1 MFESRLNHRE
11 SGVMAKRAAAKSA
24 DTSSVK
30 RSSAAKRP
38 AAKTSKA
45 PAKSSRTSSAGEEGG
60 SSRRPVWTGQLRL
73 ALVSVPVKLYPAT
86 KSGARLSFHQ
96 VHEPTGK
103 RIRYEKVVPGVGPV
117 KQDEIVKGY
126 EVSSGRYVLIDDEEI
141 DALKVEAKKTLDLIQ
156 FVDHHEID
164 PIWFDRP
171 YYAAADGDL
180 AEEAYAVLRDALR
193 ATKKIGLGQFVMRGR
208 EYVGALKPC
217 GDGLLLETLRFA
229 DEVREAAPL
238 FADVADE
245 EPDEELLD
253 LAKELIGRKA
263 KPFRPEAFSDSYT
276 DAVKA
281 LIDAKVKKKAP
292 VDIGED
298 ELDDGRGAKVI
309 DLVEALKRSVRG
321 GGDDKGG
328 PAKNSPA
335 KGGASKAPK
344 RKAG

>member
-1 MFESRLNHRE
+1 MFQSCLNQCE
-11 SGVMAKRAAAKSA
+11 SGVMARKAVAKSA
-24 DTSSVK
+24 DTS
-30 RSSAAKRP
+30 
-38 AAKTSKA
+38 
-45 PAKSSRTSSAGEEGG
+45 PAKQSPKSGTKASSRSTAGSSSKSSGAEHEGAG

-117 KQDEIVKGY
+117 KADDIVKGY
-126 EVSSGRYVLIDDEEI
+126 EVSSGRYVLIDDDEI

-156 FVDHHEID
+156 FVDHHDID

-193 ATKKIGLGQFVMRGR
+193 ATKKVGLGQFVMRGR

-229 DEVREAAPL
+229 DEVREASPL
-238 FADVADE
+238 FADVANE
-245 EPDEELLD
+245 KPDPELLD

-263 KPFRPEAFSDSYT
+263 KAFHPEDFKDSYT
-276 DAVKA
+276 VAVRK

-298 ELDDGRGAKVI
+298 ELDDSRGAKVI

-321 GGDDKGG
+321 GDDKSG
-328 PAKNSPA
+328 PA

>member
-1 MFESRLNHRE
+1 MRVRRHGE
-11 SGVMAKRAAAKSA
+11 K
-24 DTSSVK
+24 K
-30 RSSAAKRP
+30 RSRRAPTHLPPSGRRKAGRNRLPARRADRLRNRP
-38 AAKTSKA
+38 PPGTRA
-45 PAKSSRTSSAGEEGG
+45 PAR
-60 SSRRPVWTGQLRL
+60 RRPVWTGQLRL

-117 KQDEIVKGY
+117 EAHDIVKGY
-126 EVSSGRYVLIDDEEI
+126 EISSGRYVLLEDEEL
-141 DALKVEAKKTLDLIQ
+141 DALKIEAKKTLDLIQ

-193 ATKKIGLGQFVMRGR
+193 ATKKVGLGQFVMRGR

-263 KPFRPEAFSDSYT
+263 KPFKPEAFSDSYT

-281 LIDAKVKKKAP
+281 LIDAKRKKKPP
-292 VDIGED
+292 VDIEED

-321 GGDDKGG
+321 GDEPKGG
-328 PAKNSPA
+328 PAKT
-335 KGGASKAPK
+335 ASGSKTSK

>member
-1 MFESRLNHRE
+1 
-11 SGVMAKRAAAKSA
+11 MAKTPAAIKTAAKKTAAKTTQSDAVKKSPKTAAKSSGSK
-24 DTSSVK
+24 SSSRGSAS
-30 RSSAAKRP
+30 RSS
-38 AAKTSKA
+38 SD
-45 PAKSSRTSSAGEEGG
+45 EGG

-117 KQDEIVKGY
+117 KAEDIVKGY
-126 EVSSGRYVLIDDEEI
+126 EVSSGRYVLLEDDEI

-217 GDGLLLETLRFA
+217 GDGLLLETMRFA

-245 EPDEELLD
+245 KPDPELLD

-263 KPFRPEAFSDSYT
+263 KPFKPEAFKDSYT

-281 LIDAKVKKKAP
+281 LIDSKIKKKAP

-298 ELDDGRGAKVI
+298 ELDEGRGAKVI

-321 GGDDKGG
+321 GED
-328 PAKNSPA
+328 A
-335 KGGASKAPK
+335 KGAAAAKAPK